1 MENQNNEEQT
11 NKIKETLFG
20 LSTGIIQKAIN
31 NNVDLRNYRMRKE
44 ALETLGKCLS
54 MFILY
59 ITDGAME
66 YCENEKRSTILVR
79 DILNSLDDSLFLDIH
94 DELKRQLTI
103 QEENNKTEISKVSEN
118 IQAQY
123 ASNNEL
129 NNNQKEGKPKNKD
142 DDFDIL
148 LQALE

>member
-1 MENQNNEEQT
+1 MENKNNEEQT

-31 NNVDLRNYRMRKE
+31 NNVDLKNYRMRRE

-103 QEENNKTEISKVSEN
+103 QEETNRTEISKVSEN

-123 ASNNEL
+123 AENNEL
-129 NNNQKEGKPKNKD
+129 DNNQKEGKPKNKD

>member
-1 MENQNNEEQT
+1 MENKNNEEQT

-31 NNVDLRNYRMRKE
+31 NNVDLKNYRMRRE

-103 QEENNKTEISKVSEN
+103 QEETNRTEISKVSEN

-123 ASNNEL
+123 PENNEL
-129 NNNQKEGKPKNKD
+129 DNNQKEGKPKNKD

>member
-1 MENQNNEEQT
+1 MENKNNEEEM

-31 NNVDLRNYRMRKE
+31 NNVDLKNYRMRKE

-103 QEENNKTEISKVSEN
+103 QEENNRTEISKVTEN
-118 IQAQY
+118 VQAQF

>member
-11 NKIKETLFG
+11 YKIKETLFG

-31 NNVDLRNYRMRKE
+31 NNVDLKNYRMRKE

-94 DELKRQLTI
+94 NELKRQLTI
-103 QEENNKTEISKVSEN
+103 QEENNRTEISKVSEN
-118 IQAQY
+118 VQAQY

>member
-118 IQAQY
+118 VQAQY